1 MWYQAVPTL
10 AVNRFSFGSV
20 PFPTYR
26 VVPLL
31 AKRLANPFYMHR
43 PSLGL
48 RISSAGLCLSLVAAA
63 ATWARTPAWDD
74 TRYID
79 IHEIKAGQEATCLT
93 VYQGTAVERFALDV
107 VDVIRDYQPG
117 HDAILVQGRDERFVH
132 TGPVAGCS
140 GSPVYIE
147 GRLAGALAF
156 GWPLSKDPL
165 YGVTP
170 IREMLAIVEQPGE
183 PQAAPAIGHGRTIHW
198 DYREPLDIQKIGGLL
213 FDSSP
218 RPRAARENTLECPLL
233 CSGLGIQAQTY
244 VEGVFQPYG
253 FLPVTGTGNGQDA
266 MGATSA
272 LAPGSVLMVPLVDG
286 DIRMAVLG
294 TVTEV
299 TGGHVFGFGH
309 SFLGQGPLH
318 LPLAT
323 GRVHTVVSNLSQS
336 FKLGSSIETV
346 GALTQDAVT
355 GVVGIVGDEAPT
367 LPVRLRIDH
376 YLHAQTVHYAC
387 QVARHLELTPELLK
401 AVVGGSVMSFGTL
414 PVDHILTYE
423 GHIQLGNGQ
432 AIRLAN
438 FSAGTNIRELLME
451 LLGSVALLMNNPFR
465 EIEIQAIDLSMRIQ
479 PINGLSFITA
489 LDIPD
494 RRVEAGDTLR
504 VMVTLETFRA
514 GKQRHAFTLTVPED
528 TRPGKYELSV
538 GGFLEYE
545 RVIRRR
551 APYRLM
557 AHDVPSLIEAL
568 NFSLSLNR
576 SRLYCLLELPGSGY
590 ALERQE
596 MPGLPGTRAL
606 VLRSS
611 KQTVHMTPYQPWL
624 ERSLKLDTVTAN
636 GQRVSIEVK

>member
-1 MWYQAVPTL
+1 
-10 AVNRFSFGSV
+10 
-20 PFPTYR
+20 
-26 VVPLL
+26 LL
-31 AKRLANPFYMHR
+31 VKCLANQFCMHQ

-48 RISSAGLCLSLVAAA
+48 RFSSAGLCLFLVAAA
-63 ATWARTPAWDD
+63 TTWARTPVWDD

-93 VYQGTAVERFALDV
+93 VYQGTAVESFSLVV

-117 HDAILVQGRDERFVH
+117 HDAILVQGMDERFIH

-170 IREMLAIVEQPGE
+170 IREMLTIVEDPGGE
-183 PQAAPAIGHGRTIHW
+183 QAVHAVGHGRVRHW
-198 DYREPLDIQKIGGLL
+198 DYRQPLDLPKIGGQLC
-213 FDSSP
+213 DVP
-218 RPRAARENTLECPLL
+218 VRPRAVQDKAMACPLL
-233 CSGLGIQAQTY
+233 CSGLGAQAQSY

-253 FLPVTGTGNGQDA
+253 FLPVAGTGNGRDDS
-266 MGATSA
+266 GATSA
-272 LAPGSVLMVPLVDG
+272 LVPGSVLMVPLVDG

-299 TGGHVFGFGH
+299 TDEHVFGFGH
-309 SFLGQGPLH
+309 SFLGHGPLN

-323 GRVHTVVSNLSQS
+323 GRVHTVVSNLTRS
-336 FKLGSSIETV
+336 FKLGSSIKTV
-346 GALTQDAVT
+346 GALTQDAAT
-355 GVVGIVGDEAPT
+355 GVVGIVGEEAPT

-376 YLHAQTVHYAC
+376 YLQAQTVHYTC

-401 AVVGGSVMSFGTL
+401 AVVGGSIMSFGTL
-414 PVDHILTYE
+414 PVDHTVTYE

-438 FSAGTNIRELLME
+438 FSAGTDIREMLVE

-465 EIEIQAIDLSMRIQ
+465 EIEIQAIDLNMRIT
-479 PINGLSFITA
+479 PVNGLSFITA

-504 VMVTLETFRA
+504 VMATLETFRA
-514 GKQRHAFTLTVPED
+514 GKQQHAFTLTIPED
-528 TRPGKYELSV
+528 IRPGKYELSV
-538 GGFLEYE
+538 GGYLEYE

-551 APYRLM
+551 APYKLM

-576 SRLYCLLELPGSGY
+576 SRLYCLLELPGRGF

-611 KQTVHMTPYQPWL
+611 KRTVHMTPYQPWL